1 MMNSLKATSG
11 LNVLLCCIQGKYS
24 PLYTVVVWLNLMVI
38 EIYNNVLAGNCLS
51 SSGEPIV
58 RHNMVWLAVQEY
70 DTKYIGTQTLT
81 I

>member
-1 MMNSLKATSG
+1 
-11 LNVLLCCIQGKYS
+11 
-24 PLYTVVVWLNLMVI
+24 MVI